1 MISSLVWVRKGAAA
15 RQPRRF
21 NITDEAELQRVQK
34 LTSLEFGDAQSQLE
48 EAKKEALLMGQ
59 QQGEEGGEDATEGE
73 EEANESDWV
82 DATNQDQSMDEDAA
96 RDTTPTPPT
105 HEADDLAKYNLDTY
119 DEEES
124 KGMAMGAFSNIRG
137 LQFYKSNDEDPYI
150 TLKDDAEDDDEEREA
165 LEVLPSDNLV
175 ISAKTE
181 DEVSMIEAYVYANA
195 EADETEASGS
205 ASLYVHHDL
214 LLPSFPLC
222 LEWVGQCGPSSPSS
236 AKTGNY
242 LAVSTMEPEVEVWDM
257 DVIDALVPDVIL
269 GDRGASK
276 EWEKQAK
283 KKGTGKKKKRIA
295 ATRPISPLHH
305 TDAVLSISWNTFAQN
320 LLVTS
325 SADTTIKLWDLNTAP
340 AEHGGLNAIRSFEVH
355 KDKVQSVAW
364 NTSGTAVA
372 EAPESDSNPRSVL
385 ASGGYDGFVKIWD
398 VRTPDQV
405 TSIKVSGEVEKL
417 KWNPWKAG
425 QLLVALDTGLVQAYN
440 VFGAT
445 KATTPV
451 WTLSAHESACTS
463 LDVSVQIQ
471 GCLLTAGLDRTVK
484 LWNIEEDSSTLATK
498 GKRAIT
504 LVTSRDLEA
513 GKIFTA
519 SFSPDEPLTIAAG
532 GSGGEVK
539 VWDALAARGVAGVF
553 GARIREW
560 AKRNGEKER
569 AIREGED
576 RLVEV
581 EPDEDDDDEDDEDE
595 DGAVAAAPTGTAA
608 KDTPVAAMEE

>member
-1 MISSLVWVRKGAAA
+1 MISSLVWVRKGSAA

-21 NITDEAELQRVQK
+21 NITDEAELERVQK

-59 QQGEEGGEDATEGE
+59 QQGEDGDEVADGE
-73 EEANESDWV
+73 EEVNESHWV
-82 DATNQDQSMDEDAA
+82 DTKNQDQSMDEDG
-96 RDTTPTPPT
+96 DTTPAPPT

-150 TLKDDAEDDDEEREA
+150 TLKDDAEDENEEREA
-165 LEVLPSDNLV
+165 LEVLPTDNLV

-222 LEWVGQCGPSSPSS
+222 LEWVGQCGSSAPSS

-257 DVIDALVPDVIL
+257 DVIDALVPDVVL
-269 GDRGASK
+269 GDRAASK
-276 EWEKQAK
+276 DWEKQAK

-305 TDAVLSISWNTFAQN
+305 TDAVLSISWNTFAPN

-355 KDKVQSVAW
+355 QDKVQSVAW
-364 NTSGTAVA
+364 NTSGTAVP
-372 EAPESDSNPRSVL
+372 EAVESDSNPRSVL
-385 ASGGYDGFVKIWD
+385 ASGGYDGFVKVWD
-398 VRTPDQV
+398 VRTPDKV

-440 VFGAT
+440 VFDPS
-445 KATTPV
+445 KATSPI
-451 WTLSAHESACTS
+451 WTLSAHQTACTS

-484 LWNIEEDSSTLATK
+484 LWNIEEDSSTLPSK
-498 GKRAIT
+498 NKRAIT

-539 VWDALAARGVAGVF
+539 VWDALAAKGVAGVF

-560 AKRNGEKER
+560 AKRTGEKER

-581 EPDEDDDDEDDEDE
+581 EPDEDDDDEDDEQE
-595 DGAVAAAPTGTAA
+595 EGGAVAGM
-608 KDTPVAAMEE
+608 DTPVAAMEE